1 MKTIY
6 QTRRGTLPGFY
17 FFRKTF
23 KFMAMIMIGLFL
35 GFVISVQSAV
45 ALKENQIAPGFSLS
59 TLNGSNF
66 NLSDQRGHYILLNFW
81 ATWCGPCKIE
91 MPSLNYLHEKFKGK
105 SLKVIGI
112 SNDMFGTRVVE
123 PYVKANKIT
132 FPILLDPQMDIS
144 KDYGITSLPTT
155 FLIDPKG
162 IIVGILHGAE
172 NWAAP
177 DTIMYFEELL
187 SQKK

>member
-6 QTRRGTLPGFY
+6 QTRRGIMPGFY
-17 FFRKTF
+17 FFRKTL
-23 KFMAMIMIGLFL
+23 KFIALSLIGLFL
-35 GFVISVQSAV
+35 GFGINVNSAE
-45 ALKENQIAPGFSLS
+45 ALKEKQTAPGFSLS
-59 TLNGSNF
+59 TLEGSNF
-66 NLSDQRGHYILLNFW
+66 NLSDLRGQYILLNFW

-91 MPSLNYLHEKFKGK
+91 MPSLNYLHDKFKGK

-112 SNDMFGTRVVE
+112 SNDMFGARVVE

-177 DTIMYFEELL
+177 DTILYFEELL
-187 SQKK
+187 SQQK